1 MDFGMFQG
9 RKIPVTGGEG
19 YFGHKLGNELDEV
32 VNEQME
38 CLQVETW
45 SVNYVIYFGLFY
57 QNNSIRIFPLF
68 YAHTKVL
75 NFTKGKIHGSYF
87 NLLCQTPG
95 SRREVISKD
104 YRILS

>member
-57 QNNSIRIFPLF
+57 QNNSIRILPLF
-68 YAHTKVL
+68 YAHTKIL
-75 NFTKGKIHGSYF
+75 NFTKNTWKLFQFAVSD
-87 NLLCQTPG
+87 T
-95 SRREVISKD
+95 R
-104 YRILS
+104 